1 MPFSMSSPTGL
12 RTCAPYSVEPWRQ
25 RVPGELQL
33 EGEDVGDLVADRP
46 AGALGRQRPLVRAQG
61 AGEPRRNE
69 ARAAAYASTRDCRE
83 RAMRARLGRVRVH
96 VIQLSYGDDEST
108 AERTARVA
116 GLVRSQAGAD
126 LVVLPELWP
135 NGGFAYDS
143 WEDGAEPLDGPT
155 TAALSAA
162 ARELGA
168 TVHIG
173 VVRRAGRRRAAVQ
186 HLGAARS

>member
-1 MPFSMSSPTGL
+1 M
-12 RTCAPYSVEPWRQ
+12 
-25 RVPGELQL
+25 
-33 EGEDVGDLVADRP
+33 
-46 AGALGRQRPLVRAQG
+46 
-61 AGEPRRNE
+61 
-69 ARAAAYASTRDCRE
+69 
-83 RAMRARLGRVRVH
+83 RVH

-116 GLVRSQAGAD
+116 GLVRSQQGAD

-155 TAALSAA
+155 TAALSTA

-168 TVHIG
+168 TVHLG
-173 VVRRAGRRRAAVQ
+173 SFVERDDQTQAKPQASSVATASSVARRPRFTQR
-186 HLGAARS
+186 